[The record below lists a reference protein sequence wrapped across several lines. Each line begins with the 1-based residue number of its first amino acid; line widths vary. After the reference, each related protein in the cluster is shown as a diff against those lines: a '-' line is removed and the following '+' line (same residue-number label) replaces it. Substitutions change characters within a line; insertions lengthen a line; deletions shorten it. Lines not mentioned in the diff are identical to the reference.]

1 MPRRTDEIMRNSKDK
16 AIAVVKGTK
25 VLASNDLALAKG
37 IEDIVRTNASRF
49 GYKEMQTPTVCYM
62 DTLACKFSEGAELA
76 DEIYSLTDRGERA
89 LGLRYDL
96 TVPFARYVAEN
107 AKSLVFPVKRFECG
121 EVFRDGPVKA
131 GRMREFA
138 QCDIDCVMQ
147 GYDPVVAL
155 DQICCAFQVF
165 DTMGM
170 FDVKMKFSS
179 RMLTEGILRLLEVG
193 NENVPAVIRVMD
205 KRDKLSPDA
214 FAAELIDAGLGE
226 EKLAELN
233 RWCDAPNAAALQ
245 GMRDIAP
252 DATNTAMPAGAVPE
266 GSLIDRGIAEVA
278 QMEAMLEYC
287 ADTKGRYELDVSLVR
302 GQDYYTGLVCEFY
315 AEDFNSSIA
324 AGGRYD
330 SLAADIAAAAGGNPK
345 PLEEL
350 VGFGLSFG
358 IVPLAEVV
366 RSRVDDTSE
375 VEREGVLVAGCVSQS
390 DPDAPQVSLAAINF
404 ANKLR
409 KAGVACDVDVSTRSV
424 SKKMKSANKSGYRFV
439 VVFGSAEMT
448 DADKIVNVKDMCSGS
463 TYAMTQDALFF
474 GALDVIE

>member
-1 MPRRTDEIMRNSKDK
+1 MRNSKDK
-16 AIAVVKGTK
+16 ATAVVKGTK
-25 VLASNDLALAKG
+25 VLTSNDLVLARG
-37 IEDIVRTNASRF
+37 IEDIIRTSASRF
-49 GYKEMQTPTVCYM
+49 GYEEMKTPIVCYM
-62 DTLACKFSEGAELA
+62 DTLACKFSEDTELA

-107 AKSLVFPVKRFECG
+107 AKSLVFPAKRFECG

-131 GRMREFA
+131 GRMREFE

-155 DQICCAFQVF
+155 EQICCAFQVF
-165 DTMGM
+165 DAMGM

-193 NENVPAVIRVMD
+193 DKDIPAVIRVMD
-205 KRDKLSPDA
+205 KRDKLSPAA
-214 FAAELIDAGLGE
+214 FATELVSAGLGE
-226 EKLAELN
+226 EKLVELN

-252 DATNTAMPAGAVPE
+252 DVASTVMPVDSVSE
-266 GSLIDRGIAEVA
+266 GNLIDRGIAEVA

-287 ADTKGRYELDVSLVR
+287 ADTKGRCELDVSLVR
-302 GQDYYTGLVCEFY
+302 GQDYYTGFVCEFY
-315 AEDFNSSIA
+315 AEDLNSSIA

-330 SLAADIAAAAGGNPK
+330 SLAADVAAAANGTPK

-358 IVPLAEVV
+358 IVPLVEVV

-375 VEREGVLVAGCVSQS
+375 VSREGLLVAGCASQS
-390 DPDAPQVSLAAINF
+390 DPDASQVLLASINF

-409 KAGVACDVDVSTRSV
+409 KAGVACDVDVSARSV

-448 DADKIVNVKDMCSGS
+448 DVDKIVNVKDMCSGN
-463 TYAMTQDALFF
+463 TYVMTQDALFL